1 MLNFNPLRRW
11 RLRRLLK
18 QGAKLSRSTQASDQL
33 KAYENYIASLEYTKD
48 IIYMD
53 KSGALTALYHSLTF
67 TLDTPYQSSTDLL
80 NDTSR
85 MLELMINDVAIRK
98 DSIVQLDK
106 KITIPLNDFLMFANR
121 FSLLVFIETSISI
134 FKKYH
139 QFIETQVQTTQEFTH
154 FEYNHRMVKRRL
166 DVLWFVCALI
176 LSTCAR
182 AELYIHQEEGEAHDR
197 SE

>member
-18 QGAKLSRSTQASDQL
+18 QGARLSRSTQTPDQL
-33 KAYENYIASLEYTKD
+33 KAYDSYIASLEYTKD
-48 IIYMD
+48 IIYLD
-53 KSGALTALYHSLTF
+53 KSGSLTALYHSLTF

-85 MLELMINDVAIRK
+85 MLELMINDIAIRK

-134 FKKYH
+134 FKRYR
-139 QFIETQVQTTQEFTH
+139 QFIEDQPQITQEFAH

-182 AELYIHQEEGEAHDR
+182 AELYVHEEGGEDHG
-197 SE
+197 